1 MVCVN
6 CSKYLMRYTLC
17 LREIYH
23 VLQLSELTVLEQESI
38 YNRELKSLNW
48 LIIVVVIIIVTIAAA
63 HTYTHLSLSQVL
75 RVAQRVDP
83 FKLHLGKQTGNCTE
97 SKLELITE
105 IWGVLFFLKKL
116 FWKTFYLLI
125 FGCPGSRCC
134 TRAFSSCGEQG
145 LLSSC
150 SAQVSHCGDF
160 SCCFRV
166 RALEFGLQELWHMG
180 LVALRHV
187 GSSPTRDRT
196 HVFHI
201 GRFIFL
207 LDH

>member
-105 IWGVLFFLKKL
+105 I
-116 FWKTFYLLI
+116 
-125 FGCPGSRCC
+125 
-134 TRAFSSCGEQG
+134 
-145 LLSSC
+145 
-150 SAQVSHCGDF
+150 
-160 SCCFRV
+160 
-166 RALEFGLQELWHMG
+166 
-180 LVALRHV
+180 
-187 GSSPTRDRT
+187 
-196 HVFHI
+196 
-201 GRFIFL
+201 
-207 LDH
+207 